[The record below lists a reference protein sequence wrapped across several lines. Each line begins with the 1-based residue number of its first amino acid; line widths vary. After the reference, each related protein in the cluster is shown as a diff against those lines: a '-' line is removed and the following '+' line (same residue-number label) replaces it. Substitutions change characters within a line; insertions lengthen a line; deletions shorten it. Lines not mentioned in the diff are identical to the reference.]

1 LYISSPPINQE
12 FLVSTILVNLGRN
25 NTYSASF
32 DAIPDALYDVFTPI
46 QFLGGQ
52 ANMDLGLQGKVA
64 LITGGSKGIGF
75 QTALTLAK
83 EGAKVAIVARGEEQL
98 KIAAERI
105 AEAASENSNAEVMYI
120 QADVMKPEDCEGA
133 VAQVVERFGGLD
145 IVVNNAGT
153 SAAGPF
159 ESVSD
164 DAWAQDLNLK
174 LFAAIRISRAAVPH
188 LRKAGGG
195 SIVNITTSSAKTPP
209 PSSLPTAVS
218 RAAGQALTKA
228 MSKDLASDGIRVNTV
243 CIGLIRSDQIEKRW
257 QREAPEVAW
266 EQYASDPKHRIPLG
280 RIGDTQEAANVIA
293 FLASQAASYVT
304 GTSVNVDG
312 GTGAAL

>member
-1 LYISSPPINQE
+1 M
-12 FLVSTILVNLGRN
+12 VNPGRN

-32 DAIPDALYDVFTPI
+32 DAILDALYDVFTII
-46 QFLGGQ
+46 QIIGGI
-52 ANMDLGLQGKVA
+52 AHMNLGLQGKVA
-64 LITGGSKGIGF
+64 LISGGSKGIGF

-83 EGAKVAIVARGEEQL
+83 EGAKVAIVARGEDRL
-98 KIAAERI
+98 KKAAERI
-105 AEAASENSNAEVMYI
+105 AEAASDNSIAEVMYI
-120 QADVMKPEDCEGA
+120 QADVTKPEDCEGA
-133 VAQVVERFGGLD
+133 VARVVERFGGLD

-164 DAWAQDLNLK
+164 DAWAQDLDLK

-188 LRKAGGG
+188 MRKAGGG
-195 SIVNITTSSAKTPP
+195 AIVNITTSSAKTPP
-209 PSSLPTAVS
+209 ASSLPTTVS
-218 RAAGQALTKA
+218 RAAGLALTKA

-293 FLASQAASYVT
+293 FLVSQAASYVT